1 MMTIRRS
8 QNIAALLLLHLLSGS
23 GGDQPDDGEAGD
35 GVGGGAAGR
44 LLVSAGCGN
53 GGAAGLAE
61 RFSILSLNK
70 FHKIVNYFSFKV
82 LKKKIWANFQRI
94 IENFSQKIVKKLLNM
109 VLGSGI
115 RDPEKTY
122 SGFPIF

>member
-44 LLVSAGCGN
+44 LLVTAGCGN

-61 RFSILSLNK
+61 RFSILSLK
-70 FHKIVNYFSFKV
+70 EHKNMYDSV
-82 LKKKIWANFQRI
+82 LR
-94 IENFSQKIVKKLLNM
+94 
-109 VLGSGI
+109 I
-115 RDPEKTY
+115 RDVYPGSRILIFIHPGSRIPDPKTAIKER
-122 SGFPIF
+122 G